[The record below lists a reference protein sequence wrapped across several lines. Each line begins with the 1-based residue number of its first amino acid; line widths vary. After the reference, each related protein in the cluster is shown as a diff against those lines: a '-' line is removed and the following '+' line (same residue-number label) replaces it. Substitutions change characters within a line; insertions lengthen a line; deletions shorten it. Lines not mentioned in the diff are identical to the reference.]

1 MVKSGF
7 HVLIWWM
14 VKRTWQFPLHL
25 NSPSGS
31 LVLYGTPGEGL
42 VVCEVD
48 KVINKVKKFK
58 DKLEEQ

>member
-1 MVKSGF
+1 MILVDGEEDLA
-7 HVLIWWM
+7 VLPCIL
-14 VKRTWQFPLHL
+14 TA
-25 NSPSGS
+25 PSGS
-31 LVLYGTPGEGL
+31 LVLYGQPGEGL

>member
-1 MVKSGF
+1 M
-7 HVLIWWM
+7 IWWM